1 MADILLTHSNHLY
14 YDRKQV
20 RKMQPY
26 PPLQTLV
33 AAACLRRQGYS
44 VALFDPSL
52 EAPQPG
58 FEQALERHKPRLVA
72 VCEDN
77 FNFLTKMCL
86 LRNREVACWM
96 ARTCNEAG
104 IPAIVNGSDSSDRAA
119 EYLDAGFCYVI
130 RGEVEEAIVEIAG
143 LLLASGSEPW
153 NGAGSEHGSDEGRHI
168 VKTAGML
175 LDPGSQPWNGAVDA
189 RHRSTGSQDGSNGP
203 GASQI
208 RGLIFYDPHTRA
220 LRQTPRRA
228 PLADLDSLP
237 MPAWDLLDAEPYR
250 AAWKSAHG
258 HFSMNVVS
266 SRGCPYRCNWC
277 AKPIWGD
284 SYHCRSPR
292 LVAEEL
298 RAMKNRFAP
307 DRIWLADDI
316 FALSQHWTHEFAD
329 AVEALDAKIPFKMQ
343 SRCDLMTRETV
354 DDLRR
359 AGCEEVWMG
368 VESGSQDILDAMEK
382 GTRVWQ
388 VFEARENLRRHGIRA
403 GFFLQFGYPG
413 ETWKEIEQTIELV
426 RKTQPDDIGVS
437 VSYPLPGTKFH
448 RMVSNQ
454 LGPKENWSDSDDL
467 DMMFQGAFTT
477 DLYRALADA
486 LHMEVR
492 QGSEEAADAWSKVL
506 ALRETSARKMPL
518 WISC

>member
-1 MADILLTHSNHLY
+1 MADILLTHSNHIY

-26 PPLQTLV
+26 APLQTLL

-44 VALFDPSL
+44 VALFDSSL

-58 FEQALERHKPRLVA
+58 FERALELHKPRLVA

-77 FNFLTKMCL
+77 FNYLTKMCL
-86 LRNREVACWM
+86 IRNREVAYWM
-96 ARTCNEAG
+96 ARTCSEAG
-104 IPAIVNGSDSSDRAA
+104 IPAIVNGSDSSDRAE

-130 RGEVEEAIVEIAG
+130 RGEVEEAIVE
-143 LLLASGSEPW
+143 
-153 NGAGSEHGSDEGRHI
+153 
-168 VKTAGML
+168 TAAML
-175 LDPGSQPWNGAVDA
+175 LDG
-189 RHRSTGSQDGSNGP
+189 TGS
-203 GASQI
+203 ASQI
-208 RGLIFYDPHTRA
+208 RGLIFHDPHTGT
-220 LRQTPRRA
+220 LRQTPRR
-228 PLADLDSLP
+228 PTLTDLDSLP

-258 HFSMNVVS
+258 HFSMNLVS
-266 SRGCPYRCNWC
+266 SRGCPYKCNWC

-292 LVAEEL
+292 LVAQEL
-298 RAMKNRFAP
+298 RELKDRFAP

-316 FALSQHWTHEFAD
+316 FALSQNWTHEFAEE
-329 AVEALDAKIPFKMQ
+329 VEALDASIPFKMQ
-343 SRCDLMTRETV
+343 SRPDLMTRETV
-354 DDLRR
+354 ADLRR
-359 AGCEEVWMG
+359 AGCDEVWMG
-368 VESGSQDILDAMEK
+368 VESGSQEILDAMDK
-382 GTRVWQ
+382 GTRIWQ
-388 VFEARENLRRHGIRA
+388 VFEARDNLRRHGIRA

-413 ETWKEIEQTIELV
+413 ETWKEIEKTVELV
-426 RKTQPDDIGVS
+426 RKTRPDDIGVS

-448 RMVSNQ
+448 QMVSSQ

-477 DLYRALADA
+477 ELYRALADA
-486 LHMEVR
+486 LHLEVR
-492 QGSEEAADAWSKVL
+492 EGREEAADAWSKVL
-506 ALRETSARKMPL
+506 ALREKCERKMPL